1 MNKKTAELI
10 WRYANLI
17 HENLCYHT
25 DCFNADGT
33 LKSVKYIACIDDD
46 PKSAIYA
53 AWLYYKAIGE
63 GQSPKILCIGGT
75 GLLSKHLKKKGVKR
89 YTEGMRL
96 AEVCRQMGIEDDKII
111 ILDHGT
117 NSGENVRDVARLM
130 LKDLGDIVFAVT
142 KRLSLRWERTFKKQ
156 IGEQMA
162 KLMSKKA
169 RHEFSPSLMK
179 TPMSYYYVIEETLEE
194 ACSWMNGKRVGKCQM
209 MFQELASILRACN
222 RRKFQL
228 PLEHEPSSAVKEA
241 NAYLSKYY
249 RIKLGKRGPREICQ
263 YLYLLYD
270 LKKHLPDMQR
280 EQKEAIQAM
289 LKKIKHDFHIEII
302 HL

>member
-1 MNKKTAELI
+1 MNKKHEELT

-53 AWLYYKAIGE
+53 AWLYYKAVSE
-63 GQSPKILCIGGT
+63 GQNPKILCIGGT
-75 GLLSKHLKKKGVKR
+75 GLLSKHLKKKGVER
-89 YTEGMRL
+89 YTEAMRL
-96 AEVCRQMGIEDDKII
+96 AEVCRQLGIGDDKII
-111 ILDHGT
+111 ILDQGT
-117 NSGENVRDVARLM
+117 NSGENVRDVARQM
-130 LKDLGDIVFAVT
+130 LLDFGDIVFAVT

-156 IGEQMA
+156 IGDHMA
-162 KLMSKKA
+162 VLLMKKTH
-169 RHEFSPSLMK
+169 HEFSPLFIK
-179 TPMSYYYVIEETLEE
+179 KPNSYYYVIEETLEE
-194 ACSWMNGKRVGKCQM
+194 ACSWMNSKRVGKCQM
-209 MFQELASILRACN
+209 MYHELASILRACN

-228 PLEHEPSSAVKEA
+228 PLEKEPSKEVKEA
-241 NAYLSKYY
+241 NAYLTKYY

-263 YLYLLYD
+263 YLYLLHN
-270 LKKHLPDMQR
+270 LKKHLADM
-280 EQKEAIQAM
+280 EQEQQEAIQAM
-289 LKKIKHDFHIEII
+289 LKKIKHDFHVEII